1 MSMSVDTTDD
11 THETTP
17 EAPVAEPNPIR
28 SAFLA
33 RASAASSAAG
43 GLSDAAASGVALR
56 GAYLARLDDNATE
69 AVGAA
74 PAGVDS
80 MLRSAYAARLAAGT
94 RGAAAPR
101 LPRAKTAKPAR
112 AKTAKKVRAK
122 TAKKVRAKT
131 AKKVPAK
138 TKKAAKPKAKH
149 SAKPKAKRSAKPARA
164 AAKRARAKQPA
175 RRRR

>member
-33 RASAASSAAG
+33 RASAASSAAS

-101 LPRAKTAKPAR
+101 LPRAKPARRAKTAEPAR
-112 AKTAKKVRAK
+112 AKTAKKVR
-122 TAKKVRAKT
+122 
-131 AKKVPAK
+131 AK

-149 SAKPKAKRSAKPARA
+149 SAKLKAKRSAKPKVKRSAKPARA
-164 AAKRARAKQPA
+164 AAKRARAKRPA

>member
-101 LPRAKTAKPAR
+101 LPRAKAAR
-112 AKTAKKVRAK
+112 RAKKVR
-122 TAKKVRAKT
+122 
-131 AKKVPAK
+131 AK

-149 SAKPKAKRSAKPARA
+149 SAKLKAKRSAKPKVKRSAKPARA
-164 AAKRARAKQPA
+164 AAKRARAKRPA